1 MSEFSDLEV
10 MAYVDQEL
18 PADRAAALRQA
29 LAGSAD
35 LRARVEAYA
44 ASRRILQR
52 SFEPAL
58 HAPLPERLLQLIE
71 PPAALASPRRRWR
84 PAPWAMAAAIGVL
97 ALGLGWWR
105 QPAPVLGPELLDAV
119 VLAALERTPSGET
132 LQREGQAVVPLAT
145 LQLADGRYCRD
156 YAMRRGDQEHRARA
170 CRESGG
176 TWVAQRMELAPAEDY
191 RPASGDGSAALLTV
205 EEEAALIAEGWRET
219 RP

>member
-10 MAYVDQEL
+10 MAYVDGEL

-29 LAGSAD
+29 LAGSAG

-52 SFEPAL
+52 SFEPVL
-58 HAPLPERLLQLIE
+58 HAPLPERLLQLID
-71 PPAALASPRRRWR
+71 PPAPRASRRRWR
-84 PAPWAMAAAIGVL
+84 PAPWALAAAVGGL

-105 QPAPVLGPELLDAV
+105 QPAPGLGPEPLDAL

-145 LQLADGRYCRD
+145 LQRADGRYCRD
-156 YAMRRGDQEHRARA
+156 YAMRQGAQEHRARA
-170 CRESGG
+170 CREPSG
-176 TWVAQRMELAPAEDY
+176 TWVAQHIEVAPAQDY
-191 RPASGDGSAALLTV
+191 RPASGDTSAALLTV
-205 EEEAALIAEGWRET
+205 EEEAVLIDEGWRAT